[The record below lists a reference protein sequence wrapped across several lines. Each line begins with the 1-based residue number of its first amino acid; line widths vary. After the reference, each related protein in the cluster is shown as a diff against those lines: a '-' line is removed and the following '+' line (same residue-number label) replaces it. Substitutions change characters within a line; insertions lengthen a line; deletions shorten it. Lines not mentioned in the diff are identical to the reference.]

1 MSEAT
6 AFSAA
11 ALLIAV
17 AFSCSTAERWL
28 RRRRLHDAA
37 WTVAMIC
44 FALGAAPFF
53 LATETGW
60 TPWLFR
66 LFYLFGGVLTVP
78 ILALGTVYLLIKR
91 RWANRLALV
100 VALLSA
106 FSAGVVL
113 TAPLRV
119 ALVADRLNEGREVF
133 GVLPRFLAAAGSG
146 LGASVVIVGAVVSA
160 ARLLRADP
168 HHSPAAK
175 AGRGASPGS
184 RLRLA
189 GANALIA
196 VGTLLISAKRPFVAL
211 SGSDEIGFA
220 FALAVGLAVIFAGF
234 LVASTPAR
242 RCAPQFGRATASSS

>member
-6 AFSAA
+6 AFSAT

-53 LATETGW
+53 LATKTGW

-66 LFYLFGGVLTVP
+66 FFYLFGGVLTVP
-78 ILALGTVYLLIKR
+78 ILALGTVYLLVER
-91 RWANRLALV
+91 RWANRLALA
-100 VALLSA
+100 VAMLSA

-113 TAPLRV
+113 TAPLRM

-133 GVLPRFLAAAGSG
+133 GILPRFLAAAGSG

-160 ARLLRADP
+160 VRLLRADP
-168 HHSPAAK
+168 RSAPAAK
-175 AGRGASPGS
+175 AGRRPSPESGS
-184 RLRLA
+184 RLA

-211 SGSDEIGFA
+211 SGSDEVGFA
-220 FALAVGLAVIFAGF
+220 FALAFGLAVIFSGF
-234 LVASTPAR
+234 LVASAPAR
-242 RCAPQFGRATASSS
+242 HYAPGFKRAAASSS